1 MRAMSRFEE
10 NKTNILSGIVVAL
23 ALVPEAIA
31 FAFVAH
37 VPPLTGLYAAFILV
51 LITSIM
57 GGRPGMVSGA
67 SGATAVVMVALVV
80 THGFEYLF
88 AAVVL
93 MGLLQIV
100 FALAKLSK
108 YARMIPHQVNLGFIN
123 GLAIVI
129 FLAQLDHFKVPSA
142 TGAEHWMQGTQL
154 YTMIGLVALTMLVIY
169 LFPRLTKAFPATLA
183 GALVVTFVVIIF
195 HIPTTTV
202 GDVAHL
208 AGGLPT
214 FHVPNVPLDWHTLEI
229 IFPTR

>member
-67 SGATAVVMVALVV
+67 SGTTAVVMVALVV

-142 TGAEHWMQGTQL
+142 NGAEHWMQGTQL
-154 YTMIGLVALTMLVIY
+154 YTMIVLVALTMLVIY
-169 LFPRLTKAFPATLA
+169 LFLCLTKAFPAEDP
-183 GALVVTFVVIIF
+183 
-195 HIPTTTV
+195 HYH
-202 GDVAHL
+202 VA
-208 AGGLPT
+208 
-214 FHVPNVPLDWHTLEI
+214 DDKI
-229 IFPTR
+229 S

>member
-1 MRAMSRFEE
+1 M
-10 NKTNILSGIVVAL
+10 
-23 ALVPEAIA
+23 
-31 FAFVAH
+31 
-37 VPPLTGLYAAFILV
+37 
-51 LITSIM
+51 
-57 GGRPGMVSGA
+57 
-67 SGATAVVMVALVV
+67 ALVV

-93 MGLLQIV
+93 MGLLQII

-169 LFPRLTKAFPATLA
+169 LFPRLTKAFPAEDP
-183 GALVVTFVVIIF
+183 
-195 HIPTTTV
+195 HYH
-202 GDVAHL
+202 VA
-208 AGGLPT
+208 
-214 FHVPNVPLDWHTLEI
+214 DDKI
-229 IFPTR
+229 S

>member
-169 LFPRLTKAFPATLA
+169 LFPRLTKAFPAEDP
-183 GALVVTFVVIIF
+183 
-195 HIPTTTV
+195 HYH
-202 GDVAHL
+202 VA
-208 AGGLPT
+208 
-214 FHVPNVPLDWHTLEI
+214 DDKI
-229 IFPTR
+229 S